1 MKKNQ
6 PFKYIFASM
15 FALAAAGCSPSV
27 DSSTTKP
34 EDVNARVFSA
44 ADKAAARALSVGD
57 ERGLAEF
64 EDNSE
69 RAKACVDALASMQS
83 KLGGSGNLNATQVRA
98 LAQARAYYANQVGPE
113 PTEPDDQQFEEEEP
127 EFVDEQSISR
137 NEGRTAIACLRRL
150 QGGSGLS

>member
-6 PFKYIFASM
+6 PFKYIFATM

-34 EDVNARVFSA
+34 EDVDAGVFSA

-64 EDNSE
+64 ENNSE
-69 RAKACVDALASMQS
+69 RARACVDALASMQS

-113 PTEPDDQQFEEEEP
+113 PTQPHDREIEEEEP
-127 EFVDEQSISR
+127 EFVDEESISR